1 MLEREQRAFI
11 VQHADVVGRAHL
23 VDFGNQG
30 FRPDHVA
37 EANAG
42 QTELAQGAHQQHMA
56 VLCHAVCVALAGKR
70 LVGFVHHDQTTLRAD
85 GFYDLF
91 NHRVVP
97 QVGRGV
103 VWIRQIGNRRLV
115 LSNGGQHGGF
125 VEFEVGRQINA
136 DELQALQLRAH
147 GVHHETWQ
155 RREDGAAR
163 HIASQ
168 RQQRNQ
174 LVRAVAQHD
183 VEALGHLCI
192 VS

>member
-1 MLEREQRAFI
+1 
-11 VQHADVVGRAHL
+11 
-23 VDFGNQG
+23 
-30 FRPDHVA
+30 
-37 EANAG
+37 
-42 QTELAQGAHQQHMA
+42 MA
-56 VLCHAVCVALAGKR
+56 VLCHAACVALAGKR
-70 LVGFVHHDQTTLRAD
+70 LVGLVHHDQTTLRAD

-103 VWIRQIGNRRLV
+103 VRIGQVGDRWLV
-115 LSNGGQHGGF
+115 LGNGGQHRRF
-125 VEFEVGRQINA
+125 VEFKVGRQIDA

-174 LVRAVAQHD
+174 LVRTIAQHD
-183 VEALGHLCI
+183 VEAFGHLCI